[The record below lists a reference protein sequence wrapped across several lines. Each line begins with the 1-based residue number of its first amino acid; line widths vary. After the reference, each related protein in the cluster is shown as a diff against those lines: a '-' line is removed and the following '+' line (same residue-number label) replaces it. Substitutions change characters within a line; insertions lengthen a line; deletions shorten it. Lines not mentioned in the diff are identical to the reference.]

1 MLSTT
6 CRDTLS
12 YKMEFLPMVDP
23 RPRLVN
29 NVLNSY
35 HDHFIA
41 IQLEKG
47 KCLGQID
54 MGYSVISMQAER
66 LRIDID
72 VGDQSFVYHLK
83 VCNHFC

>member
-1 MLSTT
+1 MI
-6 CRDTLS
+6 
-12 YKMEFLPMVDP
+12 
-23 RPRLVN
+23 
-29 NVLNSY
+29 VLCT
-35 HDHFIA
+35 
-41 IQLEKG
+41 QLEKG

-83 VCNHFC
+83 VCGAVYTIFIQCFISDFQYVNIRVQ

>member
-1 MLSTT
+1 MLSSRT
-6 CRDTLS
+6 
-12 YKMEFLPMVDP
+12 
-23 RPRLVN
+23 
-29 NVLNSY
+29 Y
-35 HDHFIA
+35 HDCVLV
-41 IQLEKG
+41 QLEKG

-83 VCNHFC
+83 VCVVLFIKY